1 MKIFLLFLFS
11 WILPLCCFEEPLLV
25 KLNTENEL
33 EPVYVLPFQTDESK
47 SYTNS
52 LQNTLVFDLQHNGFM
67 NVVTPP
73 QRLISFKPSEG
84 LEEFGS
90 TETWLSEGVH
100 YVIKVQLENEQITM
114 AVLDV
119 LNNQIRMGTP
129 QSLSG
134 TLEKDRQKIHRM
146 ADQLVKVLFEKEGI
160 ASTKILYSL
169 KNGEISQ
176 IWECDYDGKN
186 ARQITQENTLL
197 LSPVYV
203 PPKPGAQSAA
213 FIYVSYRSGQPK
225 MLLASL
231 KNGQGEPLLSLR
243 GTQLMPAISLQRDK
257 IAFISDTMQN
267 PDLFL
272 QAVDFEKGPIGKP
285 QQVFSAPK
293 ASQGSPVFSP
303 DGKKIAFVSN
313 KDGAP
318 KIYVMDIPLPG
329 ANFKKLAPQLITR
342 KNRENTAPTWSP
354 DGKKI
359 AYTAR
364 SQGNRQ
370 IWMYDFSTRQ
380 ETQLTEGKE
389 NKENPSWASN
399 SFHLVY
405 NTAEN
410 KGNDLFFINLRQLDP
425 VKITSGKG
433 EKRYPNWE
441 PRAFLKK

>member
-1 MKIFLLFLFS
+1 MKRIFFLFFS
-11 WILPLCCFEEPLLV
+11 LILPLLSFEEPLLV
-25 KLNTENEL
+25 KLATENQL
-33 EPVYVLPFQTDESK
+33 EPVYILPFQTEEPK
-47 SYTNS
+47 PYTNA
-52 LQNTLVFDLQHNGFM
+52 LHNTLVFDLQHNGFM
-67 NVVTPP
+67 HVAKPT
-73 QRLISFKPSEG
+73 QKLSSFKNPEA
-84 LEEFGS
+84 LEDFGNM
-90 TETWLSEGVH
+90 ENWLSEGIR
-100 YVIKVQLENEQITM
+100 YVIKVQLNNKQLTL

-119 LNNQIRMGTP
+119 LNNQVKIGAP
-129 QSLSG
+129 QSMTG
-134 TLEKDRQKIHRM
+134 ILEKDRQKIHRI
-146 ADQLVKVLFEKEGI
+146 ADRLVKTLFEKEGI
-160 ASTKILYSL
+160 ASTKILYTT

-176 IWECDYDGKN
+176 VWECDYDGKN
-186 ARQITQENTLL
+186 ARQVTKENALL
-197 LSPVYV
+197 LSPVYI
-203 PPKPGAQSAA
+203 PPKAGAQSSA
-213 FIYVSYRSGQPK
+213 FLYISYRSGQPK
-225 MLLASL
+225 VMLASL
-231 KNGQGEPLLSLR
+231 KNGQGEPILSLR

-257 IAFISDTMQN
+257 IAFISDTLQN

-293 ASQGSPVFSP
+293 ASQGSPTFSP

-313 KDGAP
+313 KDGSP
-318 KIYVMDIPLPG
+318 KIYVMEIPLPG
-329 ANFKKLAPQLITR
+329 ANFKKLTPQLITR

-380 ETQLTEGKE
+380 ETQLTEGEE

-405 NTAEN
+405 NTADE
-410 KGNDLFFINLRQLDP
+410 KGNDLFFLNLRQLDP
-425 VKITSGKG
+425 VRITSGKG

-441 PRAFLKK
+441 PRALVK